1 MVSGPN
7 RPGMR
12 GKAGCARSAFMAIL
26 SACTACAFVIAG
38 CWQDEPATQQ
48 AQAPITVLVAEV
60 SQKDVPIYKEW
71 VGATEG
77 LVNAQIRA
85 QVSGYLIKQ
94 AYQEG
99 QRVRQGQVLFLI
111 DARSF
116 ESAMAEAQEQ
126 LADAQA
132 QHETAKATLARIQA
146 LYKVRAVSEQILDE
160 AIGNEKS
167 RRAEVGKAQAALEQA
182 RIDLSFTRIASP
194 IEGIAGLAQAQIGDL
209 VGPASEPLTTV
220 STLDPIKAYIAVSE
234 REYLQAAQGERKQ
247 EGPRDIPLTLTL
259 ADGSTYPYE
268 GRFSFADRSVDPN
281 TGTIKIATLFPNPE
295 YILRPGQYAKVR
307 ARMRTAQ
314 KALLVPQRAVS
325 EIQGTYQVAVVGPN
339 NTVEVRPVQVGEQI
353 GQEWIVTEGLK
364 PGERVVA
371 EGIQKAKPGATVTPK
386 PYVPEEPAAGSQAS
400 PDVSSPQDA
409 PGAPAT
415 SGRKG

>member
-1 MVSGPN
+1 
-7 RPGMR
+7 
-12 GKAGCARSAFMAIL
+12 MAIL
-26 SACTACAFVIAG
+26 IVCIACAIVIGG
-38 CWQDEPATQQ
+38 CGRDEPAQQ
-48 AQAPITVLVAEV
+48 AQAPATVLVAEV
-60 SQKDVPIYKEW
+60 RQGDVPIYKEW

-111 DARSF
+111 DARTF
-116 ESAMAEAQEQ
+116 ESAVAEAKEQ

-132 QHETAKATLARIQA
+132 QHETSKATLKRIQA
-146 LYKVRAVSEQILDE
+146 LYEVRAVSEQILDE
-160 AIGNEKS
+160 ATGNEKS

-182 RIDLSFTRIASP
+182 RIDLSFTEIASP

-220 STLDPIKAYIAVSE
+220 STLDPIKAYIAISE
-234 REYLQAAQGERKQ
+234 REYLQAVQNSQ
-247 EGPRDIPLTLTL
+247 EGESPRDIPLTLTL
-259 ADGSTYPYE
+259 ADGSTYPHE

-281 TGTIKIATLFPNPE
+281 TGTIKVATLFPNPE

-364 PGERVVA
+364 SGERVVA
-371 EGIQKAKPGATVTPK
+371 EGIQKAKPGATVTPM
-386 PYVPEEPAAGSQAS
+386 PYVPEEPPAGSQAS
-400 PDVSSPQDA
+400 PPQGM
-409 PGAPAT
+409 PGDSKT
-415 SGRKG
+415 SGRSG